1 MDEDSDWISWD
12 EYRKAFAAEPSSDSN
27 YVAYYKILVNVY
39 CKGFGHFPLVLLSG
53 MFFCDCVDFGSEGVP
68 SLARK
73 LGRSVKRLHRRTP
86 SVNSFVLFL
95 VIFMLSVL
103 GIVTFGNL

>member
-1 MDEDSDWISWD
+1 MDEDSDQISWD

-53 MFFCDCVDFGSEGVP
+53 MFFLRLRGFWQRRGSVIGKKTRTFCQKVAQENP
-68 SLARK
+68 LRK
-73 LGRSVKRLHRRTP
+73 LVRVVPGHFYAFCIG
-86 SVNSFVLFL
+86 NSDFW
-95 VIFMLSVL
+95 
-103 GIVTFGNL
+103 

>member
-1 MDEDSDWISWD
+1 MKIPTRSRGMNTERLLQQSLVLI
-12 EYRKAFAAEPSSDSN
+12 SN

-39 CKGFGHFPLVLLSG
+39 CKGFGHFPLVLLSSMG
-53 MFFCDCVDFGSEGVP
+53 LFCDCVDFGSEGIP

-86 SVNSFVLFL
+86 P
-95 VIFMLSVL
+95 
-103 GIVTFGNL
+103 

>member
-1 MDEDSDWISWD
+1 MKIPTRSRGMNTERLLQQSLVLI
-12 EYRKAFAAEPSSDSN
+12 SN

-86 SVNSFVLFL
+86 SVNPFVLFL